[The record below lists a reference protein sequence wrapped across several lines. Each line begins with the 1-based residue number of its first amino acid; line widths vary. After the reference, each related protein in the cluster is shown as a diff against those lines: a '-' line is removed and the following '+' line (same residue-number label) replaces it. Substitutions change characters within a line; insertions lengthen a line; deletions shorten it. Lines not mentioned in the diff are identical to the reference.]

1 LVIFIVVVSVLAL
14 LITINAIQGTLWH
27 PESWSVVVRD
37 LNVLFLARSEPT
49 SGTYFPLQRDLATFF
64 VIMLEGTNVLI
75 IIRQWRAIG
84 SLLPKM
90 QKEGVLTFV
99 SVEGE
104 SAEETRGKLDKGIA
118 KINRR
123 FETASKSWLWLMAAF
138 VALALVLAEN
148 NLGIFTHVTASPS
161 RSWTLQAYQGWWAN
175 LDTHGF
181 AFGVYFMLAVLVM
194 RYVIAQ
200 NYVGIEVLGFFFRHR
215 KRVKYTFDDL
225 DGDRHFGWNSVRQ
238 VMWTIYISV
247 LLNATALGL
256 QIIIVPTPIVS
267 RFPESLWSFVLLAIL
282 FALGPVFVFLPCW
295 LLSTQLKRHKGE
307 TVTLLKAEPLAGPNG
322 DPIGP
327 VSVRYDV
334 RTAKDKAEA
343 IRAINVMPNFPV
355 KIRTVFWI
363 ALLNLTVAGG
373 SLVTI
378 AGFFR
383 GH

>member
-1 LVIFIVVVSVLAL
+1 MPRDSIVRKRPVSSFSYDPASGSPSVPTQLASSPTPPNGSKPSPPGSLVTPDRMLAFEPFRCDALLSWAQGHEFGGLVIFIVVVSVLAL

-181 AFGVYFMLAVLVM
+181 AFGVYFMFAVLVM

-215 KRVKYTFDDL
+215 TRVKYTFDDL

-267 RFPESLWSFVLLAIL
+267 RFPESLWSFVLLAML
-282 FALGPVFVFLPCW
+282 FALGPVFVFLPC
-295 LLSTQLKRHKGE
+295 
-307 TVTLLKAEPLAGPNG
+307 
-322 DPIGP
+322 
-327 VSVRYDV
+327 
-334 RTAKDKAEA
+334 
-343 IRAINVMPNFPV
+343 
-355 KIRTVFWI
+355 
-363 ALLNLTVAGG
+363 
-373 SLVTI
+373 
-378 AGFFR
+378 
-383 GH
+383 